1 MSDTIDKFLR
11 LLNTASAVTV
21 DDGAMLIGIT
31 AEELTG
37 NPSNQVV
44 RFTWTDS
51 EYDYSDTLTE
61 GGIALGMF
69 DSDGKFTAENTNGEE
84 TVIRFFSI
92 EPLNDSSGKQAA
104 DLFFQE
110 LLNSVET
117 LTGIAETHG
126 ARTLADLMFL
136 QNVILS
142 GGFIERCP
150 EDSNVL
156 EIASALPSGK
166 RWSKFIREENLASP

>member
-1 MSDTIDKFLR
+1 MLLLYLKATHCNLESRGIPCFLC
-11 LLNTASAVTV
+11 
-21 DDGAMLIGIT
+21 
-31 AEELTG
+31 
-37 NPSNQVV
+37 QVV
-44 RFTWTDS
+44 RFTWTDG
-51 EYDYSDTLTE
+51 EYDYMDILTE
-61 GGIALGMF
+61 GGITLGVF
-69 DSDGKFTAENTNGEE
+69 ESDGRFTAENADGDE
-84 TVIRFFSI
+84 TAIRFFAI

-126 ARTLADLMFL
+126 SRTLADLMFL

-142 GGFIERCP
+142 GGFIEHCP

-156 EIASALPSGK
+156 EIASVLPSGSQ
-166 RWSKFIREENLASP
+166 WSTFIKVEYQASP